1 MKQNRYIKPL
11 SAMLA
16 VVTLLGFP
24 GCRTIGGI
32 VVSSCLGC
40 SGYEHNEDLDTWDKE
55 KSIPIAQ
62 SYLEEKYG
70 EEFIYVSRSVPS
82 YAYTN
87 SLVVIC
93 YFIRKDDEE
102 TEEPTEYKV
111 DVVYE
116 AGEYTV
122 VGDNYMFVYIRKIAE
137 DFLKP
142 YVENRFSDME
152 HMFFVYRAEGSCGT
166 YYDGYSDDAEIP
178 QNIDE
183 VYNILGNTKS
193 IYFMVI
199 TPKSED
205 QNEISEACSL
215 LRVDLEDLNLKI
227 RLSGTAD
234 TVTDEHFI
242 KYIQSPDPY
251 QYFGHGQGFYSREK
265 IM

>member
-55 KSIPIAQ
+55 KSIQIAQ

-70 EEFIYVSRSVPS
+70 EEFTFVGPISVPP
-82 YAYTN
+82 YADG
-87 SLVVIC
+87 LVVVC
-93 YFIRKDDEE
+93 DFIRKGEE
-102 TEEPTEYKV
+102 DPLKYQV

-116 AGEYTV
+116 AGEYRV
-122 VGDNYMFVYIRKIAE
+122 VGDNYMFVYIRKVAE

-166 YYDGYSDDAEIP
+166 YYDGYSDDAEIF